1 MESRNANRNLNVQS
15 IFFAAFRDKDVGIGE
30 CLPKILRHII
40 HLVQRAPRLAPFAPA
55 DVSQVTENSEII
67 STVKPDF
74 SREGMCVETSFDL
87 KPGAVLQVCAP
98 YDGFR
103 SRARVAAVR
112 PSKSHPERSLIGL
125 KFLQSNKDW
134 IIH

>member
-1 MESRNANRNLNVQS
+1 MKQS
-15 IFFAAFRDKDVGIGE
+15 KPD
-30 CLPKILRHII
+30 
-40 HLVQRAPRLAPFAPA
+40 LVQAGE
-55 DVSQVTENSEII
+55 T
-67 STVKPDF
+67 STLLDKGRRYRDDQRIPLWEPVILEGLDQEGKRF
-74 SREGMCVETSFDL
+74 FEETMTQNVSREGMCVETSFDL

-103 SRARVAAVR
+103 SQARVAAVR
-112 PSKSHPERSLIGL
+112 PSKLHPERSLIGL